1 MKYGDM
7 SSRELEVVLET
18 EQKRYEEYKSKN
30 LKYDMTRGKPAAAQL
45 ALSDPMM
52 SDDCLGD
59 FKTTSGVDC
68 RNYGILEGI
77 PGNQNAFF
85 TNFFRSG
92 RTSHSWGKFK
102 SESDV

>member
-77 PGNQNAFF
+77 PEIRTLFHKFFPFRQN
-85 TNFFRSG
+85 
-92 RTSHSWGKFK
+92 K
-102 SESDV
+102 S